1 MAATAT
7 REPSPGGAHARPST
21 GRAAGTARS
30 VRGARGARGARV
42 GLGSAVRSEFTK
54 IRSVRSTYWTLLAMI
69 IVCVGIGALFS
80 AGDASRI
87 SGAVSAAD
95 RAAALT
101 HARAYNV
108 TGSLIGLLIGQLVI
122 AVLGALTMTSD
133 YSTGM
138 ISTSLTTMPRRGT
151 VYAAKAIVFGAI
163 ALVAGLVASLASF
176 FAGQALLTGVH
187 ASTSLGQP
195 GVLRAVIGGGL
206 FLAVC
211 GLLSYGIGGILRHT
225 AGAIA
230 ASIGLLFVLWSLS
243 GFLPSPPSGWF
254 GQADIDKWIPF
265 NAGGAIWEHITGV
278 NMFSPWI
285 GFAVFCGYAA
295 VAMTAGLILF
305 LRRDA

>member
-1 MAATAT
+1 MAATT
-7 REPSPGGAHARPST
+7 YEPRTGGAHARQS
-21 GRAAGTARS
+21 RGTAGGTALPTRS
-30 VRGARGARGARV
+30 SRV
-42 GLGSAVRSEFTK
+42 GLASAVRSEFTK
-54 IRSVRSTYWTLLAMI
+54 IRSVRSTYWILLAMI
-69 IVCVGIGALFS
+69 VVCVGIGVLFS
-80 AGDASRI
+80 AGDASRV

-95 RAAALT
+95 RAAALA

-108 TGSLIGLLIGQLVI
+108 TDSLIGLLIGQLVI
-122 AVLGALTMTSD
+122 AVLGALTITSE

-138 ISTSLTTMPRRGT
+138 IRTSLTTMPRRGM

-163 ALVAGLVASLASF
+163 ALVASLLASF
-176 FAGQALLTGVH
+176 ASFFVGQALLSGVH

-195 GVLRAVIGGGL
+195 GVLRAVVGGGL

-230 ASIGLLFVLWSLS
+230 ASIGLLFAAWSLS
-243 GFLPSPPSGWF
+243 GFLPGPPSGWF

-265 NAGGAIWEHITGV
+265 NAGGAIWEHISGV